1 MTEKSQVLHSEV
13 DTEQLAS
20 HLGLKIKGQFLK
32 QDLLSVRI
40 ALIGDLGSGKTTL
53 TRYLLK
59 SLGHE
64 GKVKSPTYALCEP
77 YEVEL
82 SLINELDK
90 SAQQKLHIH
99 HFDLYRMN
107 QANEWI
113 DAGFKEILTNP
124 GICIVE
130 WPEKAEGTLPPF
142 DLTIHLETNDDQTR
156 LVKLIGHT
164 KVGQNLVS

>member
-1 MTEKSQVLHSEV
+1 MTEKSQVLHSEA

-20 HLGLKIKGQFLK
+20 HLGHKVKDLFLEHA
-32 QDLLSVRI
+32 LLSLRI
-40 ALIGDLGSGKTTL
+40 ALIGDLGAGKTTF

-77 YEVEL
+77 YEVAL
-82 SLINELDK
+82 PLMSELDR

-107 QANEWI
+107 HADEWI
-113 DAGFKEILTNP
+113 DAGFRETLTNP

-142 DLTIHLETNDDQTR
+142 DLSIHLETNDDQTR
-156 LVKLIGHT
+156 LVKLLVHT

>member
-1 MTEKSQVLHSEV
+1 MTEKSQVLHSEA
-13 DTEQLAS
+13 DTEDLAS
-20 HLGLKIKGQFLK
+20 HLSHKITDLFLE
-32 QDLLSVRI
+32 QALLSLRI
-40 ALIGDLGSGKTTL
+40 ALIGDLGAGKTTF

-59 SLGHE
+59 SLGYM

-77 YEVEL
+77 YEVAL
-82 SLINELDK
+82 PLMNELDR
-90 SAQQKLHIH
+90 SAQQKLQIH

-107 QANEWI
+107 NPDEWI
-113 DAGFKEILTNP
+113 DAGFRETLTNP

-142 DLTIHLETNDDQTR
+142 DLTIQLETHDDQTR
-156 LVKLIGHT
+156 VVKLLGHT

>member
-20 HLGLKIKGQFLK
+20 HLSHKIKALFLGPA
-32 QDLLSVRI
+32 LLSLRI
-40 ALIGDLGSGKTTL
+40 ALIGDLGAGKTTF

-59 SLGHE
+59 SLGHT

-77 YEVEL
+77 YEIAL
-82 SLINELDK
+82 PLMNELDRT
-90 SAQQKLHIH
+90 AQQKLHIH

-107 QANEWI
+107 YPNEWI
-113 DAGFKEILTNP
+113 DAGFRETFSNP

-142 DLTIHLETNDDQTR
+142 DLTIHLETHDDQTR
-156 LVKLIGHT
+156 LVKLVGHT
-164 KVGQNLVS
+164 KVGQNLF

>member
-1 MTEKSQVLHSEV
+1 MTEKSQVLHSEA
-13 DTEQLAS
+13 DTEDLAS
-20 HLGLKIKGQFLK
+20 HLSHKIKDLFLE
-32 QDLLSVRI
+32 QALLSLRI
-40 ALIGDLGSGKTTL
+40 ALIGDLGAGKTTF

-59 SLGHE
+59 SLGHM

-77 YEVEL
+77 YEL
-82 SLINELDK
+82 ALPFMNELYR
-90 SAQQKLHIH
+90 SAKQKLQIH

-107 QANEWI
+107 NPDEWI
-113 DAGFKEILTNP
+113 DAGFRETLTNP

-142 DLTIHLETNDDQTR
+142 DLTIYLETNDDQTR
-156 LVKLIGHT
+156 IVKLIGHT

>member
-1 MTEKSQVLHSEV
+1 MIEKSQVLHSEA

-20 HLGLKIKGQFLK
+20 HLGFKIKGLFLE
-32 QDLLSVRI
+32 QVLLSLRI
-40 ALIGDLGSGKTTL
+40 ALIGDLGAGKTTF

-59 SLGHE
+59 SLGHT

-77 YEVEL
+77 YEIADPL
-82 SLINELDK
+82 LNDHSM

-99 HFDLYRMN
+99 HFDLYSMN
-107 QANEWI
+107 YPNEWV
-113 DAGFKEILTNP
+113 DAGFRETLTNP

-130 WPEKAEGTLPPF
+130 WPGKAEGTLPPF
-142 DLTIHLETNDDQTR
+142 DLTIYLETNDDQTR

>member
-1 MTEKSQVLHSEV
+1 MIEKSQVLHSEA

-20 HLGLKIKGQFLK
+20 HLGFKIKGLFLE
-32 QDLLSVRI
+32 QVLLSLRI
-40 ALIGDLGSGKTTL
+40 ALIGDLGAGKTTF

-59 SLGHE
+59 SLGHT

-77 YEVEL
+77 YEIADPL
-82 SLINELDK
+82 LNDHSM

-107 QANEWI
+107 HPDEWI
-113 DAGFKEILTNP
+113 DAGFRETLSNP

-142 DLTIHLETNDDQTR
+142 DITIELETNDEQTR
-156 LVKLIGHT
+156 FVKLISHT
-164 KVGQNLVS
+164 KVGQNLIS

>member
-1 MTEKSQVLHSEV
+1 MIEKSQVLHSET
-13 DTEQLAS
+13 DTEQLAF
-20 HLGLKIKGQFLK
+20 HLGLKIKRLFLE
-32 QDLLSVRI
+32 QALLSLRI
-40 ALIGDLGSGKTTL
+40 ALIGDLGAGKTTL

-59 SLGHE
+59 SLGHT

-77 YEVEL
+77 YEIADPSVNDHNM
-82 SLINELDK
+82 SV
-90 SAQQKLHIH
+90 QQKLHIH

-107 QANEWI
+107 YPDEWI
-113 DAGFKEILTNP
+113 DAGFRETLSNP

-142 DLTIHLETNDDQTR
+142 DITIELETNDDQTR
-156 LVKLIGHT
+156 SVKLIGHT

>member
-1 MTEKSQVLHSEV
+1 MTEKSQVLHSESE
-13 DTEQLAS
+13 TEDLAANLS
-20 HLGLKIKGQFLK
+20 FNIKALFLK
-32 QDLLSVRI
+32 QDLLSLRI
-40 ALIGDLGSGKTTL
+40 ALIGDLGAGKTTF

-59 SLGHE
+59 SLGHT

-77 YEVEL
+77 YEIAL
-82 SLINELDK
+82 SLTSEPHQFSQK
-90 SAQQKLHIH
+90 KLHIH

-113 DAGFKEILTNP
+113 DAGFKETLTNP

-156 LVKLIGHT
+156 FVKLIGHT
-164 KVGQNLVS
+164 KIGQNLVS

>member
-1 MTEKSQVLHSEV
+1 MTEKSQVLHSEA
-13 DTEQLAS
+13 DTEDLAFN
-20 HLGLKIKGQFLK
+20 LNLKIKALFLE
-32 QDLLSVRI
+32 QSLLSLRI
-40 ALIGDLGSGKTTL
+40 ALIGELGAGKTTF

-77 YEVEL
+77 YEITL
-82 SLINELDK
+82 PLMDELDR

-107 QANEWI
+107 HPHEWVE
-113 DAGFKEILTNP
+113 AGFRETLTNP

-142 DLTIHLETNDDQTR
+142 DLTIYLETNDDQTR

>member
-1 MTEKSQVLHSEV
+1 MTEKSQVLHSEA
-13 DTEQLAS
+13 DTEGLAFNLS
-20 HLGLKIKGQFLK
+20 LKIKALFLE
-32 QDLLSVRI
+32 QALLSLRI
-40 ALIGDLGSGKTTL
+40 ALIGDLGAGKTTF

-59 SLGHE
+59 SLGHT

-77 YEVEL
+77 YEVVL
-82 SLINELDK
+82 PLMDELDR

-107 QANEWI
+107 HPHEWVE
-113 DAGFKEILTNP
+113 AGFRETLTNP

-142 DLTIHLETNDDQTR
+142 DLTIMLETHDDQTR
-156 LVKLIGHT
+156 LVKLVGHT

>member
-64 GKVKSPTYALCEP
+64 GKVKAPLMLFVSP
-77 YEVEL
+77 
-82 SLINELDK
+82 
-90 SAQQKLHIH
+90 
-99 HFDLYRMN
+99 M
-107 QANEWI
+107 
-113 DAGFKEILTNP
+113 
-124 GICIVE
+124 
-130 WPEKAEGTLPPF
+130 
-142 DLTIHLETNDDQTR
+142 R
-156 LVKLIGHT
+156 LNYL
-164 KVGQNLVS
+164 